1 MLRFLAG
8 AASCFLLLTG
18 AFLIW
23 QSHAEQRT
31 GLPAAPA
38 AGTYKASMLT
48 GQQPLEAP
56 EASPKSREQ
65 KRFSRYDH
73 DKDGKVESGEYLAA
87 RQRNFE
93 KLDDWNTVEIIAK
106 DDRLAFLVNGRLV
119 NSLFNIQAPDPPA
132 PENAGPNA
140 NAAQAF
146 PTGGNFRR
154 LDRGKVALEIE
165 FAEIWYR
172 NVQIRPLGAGD

>member
-93 KLDDWNTVEIIAK
+93 KLDVDH
-106 DDRLAFLVNGRLV
+106 NGALSFQEYAV
-119 NSLFNIQAPDPPA
+119 KGIEKF
-132 PENAGPNA
+132 
-140 NAAQAF
+140 NAA
-146 PTGGNFRR
+146 GGKKGWLSPAEF
-154 LDRGKVALEIE
+154 VAT
-165 FAEIWYR
+165 APPPPKHKSCSCGR
-172 NVQIRPLGAGD
+172 NYAANDSSDD